1 MSIPGIPM
9 TNVLNKSLTV
19 IGAALYNPITYPHW
33 KCREVTE
40 EIRNRKP
47 FKINSVEC
55 LREKSS
61 MQVKTVMV
69 C

>member
-9 TNVLNKSLTV
+9 TYVLNKSLTV
-19 IGAALYNPITYPHW
+19 IGAALYNPVTYPHW

-47 FKINSVEC
+47 FK
-55 LREKSS
+55 
-61 MQVKTVMV
+61 
-69 C
+69 